1 MKKAI
6 MNEYGTM
13 SKAEQDELCDRIAN
27 GDISRSCPRAKA
39 DWINV
44 KLSSG
49 KRCVGAYKWETGNGE
64 FLRLR
69 IHAN

>member
-1 MKKAI
+1 
-6 MNEYGTM
+6 MNEYRTL
-13 SKAEQDELCDRIAN
+13 SKAEQDELVDRIAN

-49 KRCVGAYKWETGNGE
+49 KRCVGSCKWETGNGE